1 MARVAVIGGG
11 AAGMMAAIAAAGNGA
26 EVTVYEKN
34 DRVGKKI
41 LATGNGKCN
50 FSNRD
55 FSVGYYNGNGLK
67 GADCR
72 RLEHFFRQFSMEDA
86 VNFFEMAGML
96 VKEKN
101 GYLYPWSEQA
111 STVLDILRLELR
123 RLKVEVRTLAEI
135 DGINEIDRLNGTD
148 GISGIGGINGTD
160 GISGISGINGI
171 DGVNGIG
178 ATGGIEEKTEGVRE
192 KNERKVTLQGGG
204 GRKFRLLPFED
215 DGIYDAV
222 VVACGGCAAA
232 KTGSDGGGYKL
243 AGQLGHRIVPTVP
256 SLVQLRC
263 SDGFFKIVAGV
274 RCEAGITLYAGA
286 GTAGRERVQEERGEL
301 QFTDYG
307 ISGIPV
313 FQLSRQ
319 AAYLLRE
326 KKTVTTS
333 IDFFPCMDRQEF
345 EELCAK
351 RLSGA
356 KGKNMEEFLLGMA
369 NKKINLLML
378 KLAGLKPEQK
388 TGAAGRKELKRLLFS
403 YRALQV
409 HVSAANSFEQAQVTA
424 GGVDMAEISDKLS
437 SVKVPGVYFA
447 GEVLDVDGRC
457 GGYNLQWAW
466 TSGYIAGKNAAL
478 GLDWH

>member
-135 DGINEIDRLNGTD
+135 DGIN
-148 GISGIGGINGTD
+148 GIE
-160 GISGISGINGI
+160 
-171 DGVNGIG
+171 GVNGIG

-326 KKTVTTS
+326 KKTVTAS

-388 TGAAGRKELKRLLFS
+388 AGAAGRKELKRLLFS

-478 GLDWH
+478 GTGSAL